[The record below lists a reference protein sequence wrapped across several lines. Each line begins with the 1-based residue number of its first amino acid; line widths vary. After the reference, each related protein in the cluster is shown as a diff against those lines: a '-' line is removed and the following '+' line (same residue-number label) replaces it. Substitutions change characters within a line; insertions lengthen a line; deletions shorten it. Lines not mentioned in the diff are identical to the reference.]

1 MRIVGDAK
9 GCLTEVAP
17 EKSTKSIDKKNEVC
31 YNKTSGTVLEIGPG
45 LGFLTSALLKNY
57 EKVVAVELDED
68 LAAKLPG
75 LFPGHEKDLEVVNE
89 DILQFNLERLPDV
102 YDVVANVPYYITSK
116 IIKRFLAEAGGK
128 KPRKMVLLVQKE
140 VAERLA
146 AGPGDLSILGV
157 SAQIY
162 ASVSLGEVVRA
173 TEFTP
178 PPKVDSQVVVFDVYS
193 RDQLGDIPE
202 KGFFRLVKIG
212 FSSPRKKLVSNL
224 AAGLKIS
231 KTAAA
236 SALAE
241 VRIPENARPSDLGVD
256 KWKELWYN
264 LSMRGL
270 V

>member
-1 MRIVGDAK
+1 MRIAQETAGSDR
-9 GCLTEVAP
+9 P
-17 EKSTKSIDKKNEVC
+17 N
-31 YNKTSGTVLEIGPG
+31 TVLEIGPG
-45 LGFLTSALLKNY
+45 LGFLTSVLIKTY
-57 EKVVAVELDED
+57 PKVVAVELDAD

-89 DILQFNLERLPDV
+89 DILQFNLGRLPDR

-116 IIKRFLAEAGGK
+116 IIKRFLSEAGQK

-146 AGPGDLSILGV
+146 AGPGDLNVLGI

-162 ASVSLGEVVRA
+162 ARVSLGEVVRA
-173 TEFTP
+173 LEFTP
-178 PPKVDSQVVVFDVYS
+178 SPKVDSQVVVFDVYS

-224 AAGLKIS
+224 AAGLNIAKPVVADTLIA
-231 KTAAA
+231 TG
-236 SALAE
+236 
-241 VRIPENARPSDLGVD
+241 IPENARPSDLGVD